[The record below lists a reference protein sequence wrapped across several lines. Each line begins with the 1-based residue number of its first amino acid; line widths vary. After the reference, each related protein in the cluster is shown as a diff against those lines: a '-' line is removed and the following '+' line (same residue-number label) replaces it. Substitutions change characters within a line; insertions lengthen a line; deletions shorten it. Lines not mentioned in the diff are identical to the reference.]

1 MKPSLPSGFRDFSA
15 AQLRKRDYIFDTI
28 KKAFRT
34 FGYEPIETPT
44 MENLAT
50 LTGKY
55 GEEGDQLLF
64 KVLNSGD
71 YLAKAKTLDNY
82 KKLTFE
88 ISEKGLRYDL
98 TIPFARYVVM
108 HQNDIAFPFKRS
120 QIQPV
125 WRADRPQRGRYREFY
140 QCDADVVG
148 STSLVYEAELAKLYD
163 TVFAELNLP
172 VFIKINNRKI
182 LTGIA
187 EVAGIGDKMMQ
198 MTIIIDKLDKIGV
211 DGVRNELAKAEYT
224 PESIE
229 IIAKCLEIK
238 DLTVLKT
245 VLATSETALKGIAE
259 LEEVFTKIASSPT
272 QNEVVF
278 DVTLA
283 RGLNYYTGCIF
294 EVAAKNAVMGSIGGG
309 GRYDDL
315 TGMFG
320 LKGVSGVGIS
330 FGLERIYDILE
341 EQNGFPEN
349 KKSAIQ
355 VLFLSMSDTALS
367 FSFETVSLLRT
378 YGIAC
383 DLYPEAAKFQK
394 QMKYANAL
402 NVPFVAIVG
411 DEELAEGVV
420 TWKDMT
426 TGEQR
431 KMTTVEMVDKLI
443 SKDFK

>member
-82 KKLTFE
+82 RKLTFE

-426 TGEQR
+426 TGEQQ

-443 SKDFK
+443 N

>member
-1 MKPSLPSGFRDFSA
+1 LKPSLPSGFRDFSA

-28 KKAFRT
+28 KTAFT
-34 FGYEPIETPT
+34 QFGYEPIETPT

-55 GEEGDQLLF
+55 GEEGEQLLF
-64 KVLNSGD
+64 KVLNNGD
-71 YLAKAKTLDNY
+71 YLAKAKSLDNY

-88 ISEKGLRYDL
+88 ISERGLRYDL

-108 HQNDIAFPFKRS
+108 HQNDITFPFKRS

-148 STSLVYEAELAKLYD
+148 STSLRYEVELAKLYD
-163 TVFAELNLP
+163 TVFTQLNLP
-172 VFIKINNRKI
+172 VLIKINNRKI
-182 LTGIA
+182 LAGIA
-187 EVAGIGDKMMQ
+187 EVAGVSDKMMQ
-198 MTIIIDKLDKIGV
+198 MTVIIDKLDKIGL
-211 DGVRNELAKAEYT
+211 DGVRNELTKAEYT
-224 PESIE
+224 PESID
-229 IIAKCLEIK
+229 IIAKCLAIK
-238 DLTVLKT
+238 DLAVLKT
-245 VLATSETALKGIAE
+245 VLATSETAQKGIEE
-259 LEEVFTKIASSPT
+259 LAFVFEKIARSPT

-278 DVTLA
+278 DITLA

-294 EVAAKNAVMGSIGGG
+294 EVAAKDVQMGSIGGG

-330 FGLERIYDILE
+330 FGLERIYDVLE
-341 EQNGFPEN
+341 EMNGFPSNE
-349 KKSAIQ
+349 KTATQI
-355 VLFLSMSDTALS
+355 LFLSMSETALD
-367 FSFETVSLLRT
+367 FSFETVSLLRS

-383 DLYPEAAKFQK
+383 DYYPEVAKFQK
-394 QMKYANAL
+394 QMKYANAR

-411 DEELAEGVV
+411 DDELAEGVV

-426 TGEQR
+426 TGEQE
-431 KMTTVEMVDKLI
+431 KISIDKIVAQFMV
-443 SKDFK
+443 